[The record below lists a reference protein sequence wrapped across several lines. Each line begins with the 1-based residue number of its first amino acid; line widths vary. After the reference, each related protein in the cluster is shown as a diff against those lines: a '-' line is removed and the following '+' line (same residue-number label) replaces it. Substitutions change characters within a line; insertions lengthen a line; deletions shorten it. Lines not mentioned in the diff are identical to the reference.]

1 MEWHRKKPGMASTED
16 TPEQQDRATSQK
28 TIRASAQITNN
39 KKSGEPAVSRVL
51 SRTVIHLEYMSPCI
65 SSDLP
70 GSIVGHDFA
79 SLFDLAPSG
88 VYLAAECCHQRG
100 ALLPHPFTLTGHPI
114 FQSDNLGGLLSAAL
128 SVGSHPPG
136 VTWHSALWSP
146 DFPLSNEF
154 DSDCLADSPVY
165 PILFIS
171 WALLKTTIVVI
182 KIDGSEPAT
191 TARSVTDQEA
201 GTAMTPIAIDSC

>member
-16 TPEQQDRATSQK
+16 TPEQQDRATRQSNK
-28 TIRASAQITNN
+28 TEQQDKASAQITNN

-88 VYLAAECCHQRG
+88 VYLATECCHQRG

-146 DFPLSNEF
+146 DFPLPNEF
-154 DSDCLADSPVY
+154 DSDCLANSPVY
-165 PILFIS
+165 RNLFVS
-171 WALLKTTIVVI
+171 CGLLKSI
-182 KIDGSEPAT
+182 
-191 TARSVTDQEA
+191 QLL
-201 GTAMTPIAIDSC
+201 

>member
-1 MEWHRKKPGMASTED
+1 M
-16 TPEQQDRATSQK
+16 
-28 TIRASAQITNN
+28 
-39 KKSGEPAVSRVL
+39 
-51 SRTVIHLEYMSPCI
+51 
-65 SSDLP
+65 
-70 GSIVGHDFA
+70 GHDFA
-79 SLFDLAPSG
+79 SLFDLAPSV

-171 WALLKTTIVVI
+171 WALLKTTIAVI
-182 KIDGSEPAT
+182 KIDDSEPAT
-191 TARSVTDQEA
+191 TVRSITDQEA